1 MNSKNIIRSK
11 KFHGQQGLT
20 LVELMIAAVI
30 MIAAF
35 TGVLLTYIKCV
46 ELSELSK
53 NSSIAL
59 SAAKNQLESIKNTPF
74 ANIFAN
80 YNQVSFNPVGLT
92 GKGVS
97 YIDNTNPDLLKV
109 TISVSWRQ
117 SNGRIIGEDKN
128 LNGTREAGEGADA
141 QLDSPVGIVSNIYNA
156 G

>member
-1 MNSKNIIRSK
+1 MNSKNKIRSK
-11 KFHGQQGLT
+11 EFHGQQGLT

-30 MIAAF
+30 MVTAF

-59 SAAKNQLESIKNTPF
+59 SAAKNQLENIKNTPF
-74 ANIFAN
+74 ANIFVN
-80 YNQVSFNPVGLT
+80 YNQVSFNPTGLT

-97 YIDNTNPDLLKV
+97 YVDNSNPDLLKV

-128 LNGTREAGEGADA
+128 LNGVRDAGESADA
-141 QLDSPVGIVSNIYNA
+141 QLDSPVEIVSNIYNA

>member
-1 MNSKNIIRSK
+1 MNNKNKITNRE
-11 KFHGQQGLT
+11 FHDQQGLT
-20 LVELMIAAVI
+20 LVELLIAAVI
-30 MIAAF
+30 LIVAF

-53 NSSIAL
+53 NASIAL
-59 SAAKNQLESIKNTPF
+59 SAAKNRLENIKNTPF
-74 ANIFAN
+74 NQIFAN
-80 YNQVSFNPVGLT
+80 YNNVSFNPVGLT

-97 YIDNTNPDLLKV
+97 YVDNSNPDLLKV

-141 QLDSPVGIVSNIYNA
+141 QLDSPVEIVSNIYNA